1 LALTKLDWNTTD
13 PEIRMPIT
21 IKYSR
26 KAAQIAPEI
35 LYSQTPDLKIADIR
49 DLM

>member
-1 LALTKLDWNTTD
+1 MTKLDWNTTD
-13 PEIRMPIT
+13 PEVRELIT

-26 KAAQIAPEI
+26 KTAQIAPESSKLTGPRFKDI
-35 LYSQTPDLKIADIR
+35 DIR